1 MARQIEAIRAYSPR
15 IKRGIVAELGDV
27 VDFIAGRSSLNE
39 GTILNVMAELREA
52 ITFYALSGRSVR
64 LRGLGFFAPTID
76 LEGKLGIN
84 HWSDSILISEI
95 NVSGKFKGDI
105 VNRDMIGKTTDD
117 LVERWNQ
124 EHPNDKVKKN

>member
-1 MARQIEAIRAYSPR
+1 
-15 IKRGIVAELGDV
+15 VAELGDV
-27 VDFIAGRSSLNE
+27 VTFIAGRSSLNE

-64 LRGLGFFAPTID
+64 LRGLGVFAPTIK

-84 HWSDSILISEI
+84 HMPDPLLISEI

-117 LVERWNQ
+117 LVDRWNQ
-124 EHPNDKVKKN
+124 EHPDDKVKKK